1 MKIGFIGMSHLG
13 LVNCIGA
20 AAKGCSVIG
29 FDQDSRLIASLK
41 SEAFPINEPYLIE
54 TYNEYRESVSFT
66 TEFEELTGCDIIYFS
81 LDIKTDVYG
90 SSNLV
95 EIEALLKYS
104 VRFIR
109 KDSYF
114 VMLSQVPPGFT
125 RQIKELYNLNIS
137 YQVETLI
144 FGNAFERFFNPE
156 RFIIGLDTPDT
167 NLNPTHKRFL
177 EMFDCDILTMSFES
191 AELAKISINI
201 FLASTITTTNI
212 LSELAGYLQ
221 ADWWAIKNALS
232 LDRRIGKYS
241 YLEPGLGISGG
252 NIERDL
258 VSARKLLDKFEAGES
273 FIESIQINSQF
284 RKLWPSRLI
293 KEKLD
298 LPTKN
303 WKIAIW
309 GLAYKKNTNSTKN
322 SPAIAN
328 MQVLS
333 LNCSFNVFDPELV
346 IPEYDGLPLTIFS
359 NILDSI
365 NNVDALIIFNDSSY
379 FSEISVDEIV
389 KRMKGNLVIDPLNV
403 LRINQFKDLDYHSF
417 GNKWKGGK

>member
-13 LVNCIGA
+13 LINCIGA
-20 AAKGCSVIG
+20 AAKGCTVIG
-29 FDQDSRLIASLK
+29 FDQDSHLIASLK
-41 SEAFPINEPYLIE
+41 SEVFSINEPHFIE
-54 TYNEYRESVSFT
+54 IFNEHRERVSFS
-66 TEFEELTGCDIIYFS
+66 TEFKELAGCDIIYLS
-81 LDIKTDVYG
+81 LDIKTDAYG
-90 SSNLV
+90 NSNLV
-95 EIEALLKYS
+95 EIEELLKYS
-104 VRFIR
+104 VRFIN
-109 KDSYF
+109 KDSDF

-125 RQIKELYNLNIS
+125 RQIKELYNLTIS
-137 YQVETLI
+137 YQVETLV
-144 FGNAFERFFNPE
+144 FGNAFERYFNPE
-156 RFIIGLDTPDT
+156 RFIIGLDTPAT
-167 NLNPTHKRFL
+167 NLNSTYRSFL
-177 EMFDCDILTMSFES
+177 EMFDCEILIMSFES

-212 LSELAGYLQ
+212 LSELAGHLQ
-221 ADWWAIKNALS
+221 ADWRAIKKALS

-258 VSARKLLDKFEAGES
+258 MSAGKLLDKFEVGGS
-273 FIESIQINSQF
+273 FIKSIQTNSQF

-298 LPTKN
+298 SPTKN

-328 MQVLS
+328 MQALS

-346 IPEYDGLPLTIFS
+346 IQEYDGLSLTVFA

-379 FSEISVDEIV
+379 FSEVSVDEMI
-389 KRMKGNLVIDPLNV
+389 KRMSGNLVIDPLGV
-403 LRINQFKDLDYHSF
+403 LNINQSKKLDYHSF
-417 GNKWKGGK
+417 GNIWKGN

>member
-1 MKIGFIGMSHLG
+1 
-13 LVNCIGA
+13 
-20 AAKGCSVIG
+20 
-29 FDQDSRLIASLK
+29 
-41 SEAFPINEPYLIE
+41 
-54 TYNEYRESVSFT
+54 
-66 TEFEELTGCDIIYFS
+66 
-81 LDIKTDVYG
+81 
-90 SSNLV
+90 
-95 EIEALLKYS
+95 
-104 VRFIR
+104 
-109 KDSYF
+109 
-114 VMLSQVPPGFT
+114 
-125 RQIKELYNLNIS
+125 
-137 YQVETLI
+137 
-144 FGNAFERFFNPE
+144 
-156 RFIIGLDTPDT
+156 
-167 NLNPTHKRFL
+167 
-177 EMFDCDILTMSFES
+177 MSFES

-212 LSELAGYLQ
+212 LSELAGHLQ
-221 ADWWAIKNALS
+221 ADWRAIKKALS

-258 VSARKLLDKFEAGES
+258 MSAGKLLDKFEVGGS
-273 FIESIQINSQF
+273 FIKSIQTNSQF

-298 LPTKN
+298 SPTKN

-328 MQVLS
+328 MQALS

-346 IPEYDGLPLTIFS
+346 IQEYDGLSLTVFA

-379 FSEISVDEIV
+379 FSEVSVDEMI
-389 KRMKGNLVIDPLNV
+389 KRMSGNLVIDPLGV
-403 LRINQFKDLDYHSF
+403 LNINQSKKLDYHSF
-417 GNKWKGGK
+417 GNIWKGN